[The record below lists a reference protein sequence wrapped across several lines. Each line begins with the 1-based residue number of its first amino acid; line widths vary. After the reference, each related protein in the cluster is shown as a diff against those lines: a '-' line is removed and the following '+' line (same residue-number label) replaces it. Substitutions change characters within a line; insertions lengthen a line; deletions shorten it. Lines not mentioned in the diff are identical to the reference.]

1 MTDVGLFARMD
12 GEWIGEDWEHQ
23 LGFRGALS
31 GSSNLQHSSRSFL
44 ALLACVLD
52 KVTLPVP
59 APRLVSSVSS

>member
-31 GSSNLQHSSRSFL
+31 ST
-44 ALLACVLD
+44 
-52 KVTLPVP
+52 VTYSTV
-59 APRLVSSVSS
+59 AEAS